1 MVNLVVVSHSAL
13 LAQGVAELAQQMTQG
28 GCQLAVAAGVDDV
41 DHPIGTDAIKVM
53 EAIESVYSPS
63 GVLVLMDLGSAL
75 LSAETALELLD
86 PEMIKNVQLCAAP
99 LVEGTL
105 AAVVAASS
113 GASLTE
119 VCAEAMGA
127 LVAKAAQLGE
137 GIAPDIAPEVNSA
150 VGAKAAPDAQSVSWV
165 VRNPNGLHV
174 RPAAKLVEVLAPF
187 AADLLLEKNGQCVNP
202 RSLNQLAIL
211 QVRKGDTIR
220 LLASGEQAGEALDA
234 FMQLAHQHFGESV
247 STISDNGFTGVMV
260 PRGAITAPVLQWL
273 PAIPVFLPQTINAG
287 SIANEQLR
295 LHQALAHTV
304 ADLQQLAQQ
313 AEQKISAQAAAIF
326 NAHAMLIDDEEL
338 YVSMEKRIEQQLVC
352 AESALQDEL
361 MSMVADYQALT
372 DDYLRVRELDIRD
385 ILNRTLGHLTGLPP
399 IPLSVDCEILL
410 LAEELFPSQ
419 MIGLNR
425 QQVKGICL
433 SGGHILSHSAIL
445 ATELDIPMLVGAVG
459 CLDASRNGQNALL
472 DTATG
477 VLKLQ

>member
-28 GCQLAVAAGVDDV
+28 GCQLAVAAGVDDL

-53 EAIESVYSPS
+53 EAIELVYSPS

-86 PEMIKNVQLCAAP
+86 PEMAKNVQLCAAP

-113 GASLTE
+113 GASLDE
-119 VCAEAMGA
+119 VRAEAMGA
-127 LVAKAAQLGE
+127 LAAKATQLGE
-137 GIAPDIAPEVNSA
+137 SVTPPAASSGEM
-150 VGAKAAPDAQSVSWV
+150 AKAAPDAQSVSWV

-174 RPAAKLVEVLAPF
+174 RPAAKLVDVLAPF

-247 STISDNGFTGVMV
+247 TTTSDSGFSGIMV
-260 PRGAITAPVLQWL
+260 PRGAITAPIFQWL
-273 PAIPVFLPQTINAG
+273 PAIPVFLPQTISAG
-287 SIANEQLR
+287 NIANEQLR
-295 LHQALAHTV
+295 LHQALAHTL
-304 ADLQQLAQQ
+304 ADLQQLAQL
-313 AEQKISAQAAAIF
+313 AEQQIGAQAAAIF
-326 NAHAMLIDDEEL
+326 TAHAMLIDDEEL
-338 YVSMEKRIEQQLVC
+338 YAAMDKRIEQQRIC

-361 MSMVADYQALT
+361 MAMVADYQALN

-399 IPLSVDCEILL
+399 VPIAVDSEILL

-419 MIGLNR
+419 MIGLNH

-433 SGGHILSHSAIL
+433 SKGHILSHSAIL
-445 ATELDIPMLVGAVG
+445 ATELDIPMLVGAIG
-459 CLDASRNGQNALL
+459 CLGASHNGQKALL

>member
-13 LAQGVAELAQQMTQG
+13 LAQGVVELAQQMTQG
-28 GCQLAVAAGVDDV
+28 GCQLAVAAGVDDA

-75 LSAETALELLD
+75 LSAETALELLAPD
-86 PEMIKNVQLCAAP
+86 MAQNVQLCSAS

-113 GASLTE
+113 GASLAE
-119 VCAEAMGA
+119 VRAEAMGA
-127 LVAKAAQLGE
+127 LAAKAAQLGE
-137 GIAPDIAPEVNSA
+137 KASAPTSSA
-150 VGAKAAPDAQSVSWV
+150 ITKVAPDAQSVSWI
-165 VRNPNGLHV
+165 VRNPDGLHV
-174 RPAAKLVEVLAPF
+174 RPAAKLVAVLAPF

-202 RSLNQLAIL
+202 RSLNPLALL

-234 FMQLAHQHFGESV
+234 FMQLAQQHFGESIATPGD
-247 STISDNGFTGVMV
+247 SGFTGVMV
-260 PRGAITAPVLQWL
+260 PRGSISAPLLQWL

-287 SIANEQLR
+287 QVANEQQR
-295 LHQALAHTV
+295 LHQALAQTV

-313 AEQKISAQAAAIF
+313 AEQQIGTEVAAIF
-326 NAHAMLIDDEEL
+326 NAHGMLIDDDGL
-338 YVSMEKRIEQQLVC
+338 YQAMDARIEHQLIC

-361 MSMVADYQALT
+361 MAMVADHLARD
-372 DDYLRVRELDIRD
+372 DDYLRLRELDIRD

-399 IPLSVDCEILL
+399 LPLSVTEEVIL

-419 MIGLNR
+419 MIGLDNR
-425 QQVKGICL
+425 QIKGICL
-433 SGGHILSHSAIL
+433 SKGHILSHSAIL
-445 ATELDIPMLVGAVG
+445 AKELDIPMLVGAVG
-459 CLDASRNGQNALL
+459 CLEGSHNGQKALL
-472 DTATG
+472 DTAIG

>member
-86 PEMIKNVQLCAAP
+86 PEMARNVQLCAAP

-113 GASLTE
+113 GASLAE
-119 VCAEAMGA
+119 VRAEAMGA

-137 GIAPDIAPEVNSA
+137 GIAPDANSA
-150 VGAKAAPDAQSVSWV
+150 VVAKAAPDAQSVSWV

-202 RSLNQLAIL
+202 HSLNQLAIL

-247 STISDNGFTGVMV
+247 STISDSGFTGVMV
-260 PRGAITAPVLQWL
+260 PRGTITAPVLQWL

-287 SIANEQLR
+287 SVANEQLR

-313 AEQKISAQAAAIF
+313 AEQQISAQAAAIF

-338 YVSMEKRIEQQLVC
+338 YASMDKRIEQQLVC

-361 MSMVADYQALT
+361 MSMVAAYQALT

-385 ILNRTLGHLTGLPP
+385 ILNRVLGHLTGLPP
-399 IPLSVDCEILL
+399 VPFSVDREILL

-425 QQVKGICL
+425 QHVKGICL
-433 SGGHILSHSAIL
+433 SSGHILSHSAIL
-445 ATELDIPMLVGAVG
+445 ATELDIPMLVGAMG

>member
-1 MVNLVVVSHSAL
+1 MVNLVIVSHSAL

-53 EAIESVYSPS
+53 EAIESVYSPA

-86 PEMIKNVQLCAAP
+86 PEMARNVQLCAAP

-113 GASLTE
+113 GASLAE
-119 VCAEAMGA
+119 VRAEAMGA

-137 GIAPDIAPEVNSA
+137 GIAPDANSA
-150 VGAKAAPDAQSVSWV
+150 VVAKAAPDAQSVSWV

-187 AADLLLEKNGQCVNP
+187 TADLLLEKNGQCVNP

-247 STISDNGFTGVMV
+247 STISDSGFTGVMV

-287 SIANEQLR
+287 SVANEQLR
-295 LHQALAHTV
+295 LHQALAYTV

-313 AEQKISAQAAAIF
+313 AEQQISAQAAAIF

-338 YVSMEKRIEQQLVC
+338 YASMDKRIEQQLVC

-361 MSMVADYQALT
+361 MSMVAAYQALT

-385 ILNRTLGHLTGLPP
+385 ILNRVLGHLTGLPP
-399 IPLSVDCEILL
+399 VPFSVDREILL

-419 MIGLNR
+419 MIGLNH
-425 QQVKGICL
+425 QHVKGICL
-433 SGGHILSHSAIL
+433 SRGHILSHSAIL

>member
-1 MVNLVVVSHSAL
+1 MVNLVIVSHSAL

-53 EAIESVYSPS
+53 EAIESVYSPA

-86 PEMIKNVQLCAAP
+86 PEMARNVQLCAAP

-113 GASLTE
+113 GASLAE
-119 VCAEAMGA
+119 VRAEAMGA

-137 GIAPDIAPEVNSA
+137 GIAPDANSA
-150 VGAKAAPDAQSVSWV
+150 VVAKAAPDAQSVSWV

-187 AADLLLEKNGQCVNP
+187 TADLLLEKNGQCVNP

-247 STISDNGFTGVMV
+247 STISDSGFTGVMV

-287 SIANEQLR
+287 SVANEQLR

-313 AEQKISAQAAAIF
+313 AEQQISAQAAAIF

-338 YVSMEKRIEQQLVC
+338 YASMDKRIEQQLVC

-361 MSMVADYQALT
+361 MSMVAAYQALT

-385 ILNRTLGHLTGLPP
+385 ILNRVLGHLTGVPP
-399 IPLSVDCEILL
+399 VPFSVDREILL

-419 MIGLNR
+419 MIGLNH
-425 QQVKGICL
+425 QHVKGICL
-433 SGGHILSHSAIL
+433 SRGHILSHSAIL

>member
-28 GCQLAVAAGVDDV
+28 GCQLAVAAGVDDL

-53 EAIESVYSPS
+53 EAIESVYTPS

-86 PEMIKNVQLCAAP
+86 PDIAQHVQLCSAP

-113 GASLTE
+113 GASLADVRT
-119 VCAEAMGA
+119 EAMGA
-127 LVAKAAQLGE
+127 LTAKAAQLGE
-137 GIAPDIAPEVNSA
+137 SVAEPVSSA
-150 VGAKAAPDAQSVSWV
+150 VAKSAPDAQSVSWV

-220 LLASGEQAGEALDA
+220 LLASGPQAGEALDA
-234 FMQLAHQHFGESV
+234 FMQLAQQHFGESV
-247 STISDNGFTGVMV
+247 TTTSDSGFTGVMV
-260 PRGAITAPVLQWL
+260 PRRAISAPLLQWL
-273 PAIPVFLPQTINAG
+273 PAVPVFLPRTINAG
-287 SIANEQLR
+287 QIANEQQR
-295 LHQALAHTV
+295 LYQALAQTTE
-304 ADLQQLAQQ
+304 DLQQLMRL
-313 AEQKISAQAAAIF
+313 AEQQISAEAAAIF
-326 NAHAMLIDDEEL
+326 NAHGMLIDDEEL
-338 YVSMEKRIEQQLVC
+338 HQAMDARIVSQLVC

-361 MSMVADYQALT
+361 LAMVADYLAL
-372 DDYLRVRELDIRD
+372 DDEYLRVRELDIRD
-385 ILNRTLGHLTGLPP
+385 ILNRALGHLTGLPP
-399 IPLSVDCEILL
+399 VPLSVDGEIIL
-410 LAEELFPSQ
+410 LAEELLPSQ
-419 MIGLNR
+419 MIGLNPE
-425 QQVKGICL
+425 QVKGLCL
-433 SGGHILSHSAIL
+433 SKGHIMSHSAIL
-445 ATELDIPMLVGAVG
+445 AKELDIPMLVGAVG
-459 CLDASRNGQNALL
+459 CLEASRNGQIALL
-472 DTATG
+472 DTALG

>member
-1 MVNLVVVSHSAL
+1 MVNLVIVSHSAL

-53 EAIESVYSPS
+53 EAIESVYSPA

-86 PEMIKNVQLCAAP
+86 PEMARNVQLCAAP

-113 GASLTE
+113 GASLAE
-119 VCAEAMGA
+119 VRAEAMGA

-137 GIAPDIAPEVNSA
+137 GIAPDANSA
-150 VGAKAAPDAQSVSWV
+150 VVAKAAPDAQSVSWV

-187 AADLLLEKNGQCVNP
+187 TADLLLEKNGQCVNP

-247 STISDNGFTGVMV
+247 STISDSGFTGVMV
-260 PRGAITAPVLQWL
+260 SRGAITAPVLQWL

-287 SIANEQLR
+287 SVANEQLR

-313 AEQKISAQAAAIF
+313 AEQQISAQAAAIF

-338 YVSMEKRIEQQLVC
+338 YASMDKRIEQQLVC

-361 MSMVADYQALT
+361 MSMVAAYQALT

-385 ILNRTLGHLTGLPP
+385 ILNRVLGHLTGLPP
-399 IPLSVDCEILL
+399 VPFSVDREILL

-419 MIGLNR
+419 MIGLNH
-425 QQVKGICL
+425 QHVKGICL
-433 SGGHILSHSAIL
+433 SRGHILSHSAIL

>member
-1 MVNLVVVSHSAL
+1 MVNLVIVSHSAL

-53 EAIESVYSPS
+53 EAIESVYSPA

-86 PEMIKNVQLCAAP
+86 PEMARNVQLCAAP

-113 GASLTE
+113 GASLAE
-119 VCAEAMGA
+119 VRAEAMGA

-137 GIAPDIAPEVNSA
+137 GIAPDANSA
-150 VGAKAAPDAQSVSWV
+150 VVAKAAPDAQSVSWV

-187 AADLLLEKNGQCVNP
+187 TADLLLEKNGQCVNP

-247 STISDNGFTGVMV
+247 STISDSGFTGVMV

-287 SIANEQLR
+287 SVANEQLR

-313 AEQKISAQAAAIF
+313 AEQQISAQAAAIF

-338 YVSMEKRIEQQLVC
+338 YASMDKRIEQQLVC

-361 MSMVADYQALT
+361 MSMVAAYQALT

-385 ILNRTLGHLTGLPP
+385 ILNRVLGHLTGLPP
-399 IPLSVDCEILL
+399 VPFSVDREILL

-419 MIGLNR
+419 MIGLNH
-425 QQVKGICL
+425 QHVKGICL
-433 SGGHILSHSAIL
+433 SRGHILSHSAIL

>member
-28 GCQLAVAAGVDDV
+28 GCQLAVAAGVDDL

-53 EAIESVYSPS
+53 EAIESVYTPS

-86 PEMIKNVQLCAAP
+86 PDIAQHVQLCAAP

-113 GASLTE
+113 GASL
-119 VCAEAMGA
+119 VDVRAEAMGA
-127 LVAKAAQLGE
+127 LAAKAAQLGE
-137 GIAPDIAPEVNSA
+137 DVAESVSRA
-150 VGAKAAPDAQSVSWV
+150 VTQSAPDAQSVSWV

-220 LLASGEQAGEALDA
+220 LLASGLQAGEALDA
-234 FMQLAHQHFGESV
+234 FMQLAQQHFGESV
-247 STISDNGFTGVMV
+247 TTTGDSGFTGVMV
-260 PRGAITAPVLQWL
+260 PRGAIRAPLLQWQ
-273 PAIPVFLPQTINAG
+273 PAIPVFLPRTINAEQ
-287 SIANEQLR
+287 IAREQQR
-295 LHQALAHTV
+295 LHQALAQTT
-304 ADLQQLAQQ
+304 ADLQQLKQQ
-313 AEQKISAQAAAIF
+313 AEQQISAEAAAIF
-326 NAHAMLIDDEEL
+326 SAHEMLIDDEEL
-338 YVSMEKRIEQQLVC
+338 HQAMEARIAGQLVC
-352 AESALQDEL
+352 AESAVQDEL
-361 MSMVADYQALT
+361 MAMVADYLAL
-372 DDYLRVRELDIRD
+372 DDEYLRVRELDIRD

-399 IPLSVDCEILL
+399 VPLSVDGEIIL
-410 LAEELFPSQ
+410 LAEELLPSQ
-419 MIGLNR
+419 MVGLNH

-433 SGGHILSHSAIL
+433 SQGHIMSHSAIL
-445 ATELDIPMLVGAVG
+445 AKELDIPMLVGAMG
-459 CLDASRNGQNALL
+459 CLEASRNGQTALL
-472 DTATG
+472 DTALG

>member
-1 MVNLVVVSHSAL
+1 MVNLVIVSHSAL

-53 EAIESVYSPS
+53 EAIESVYSPA

-86 PEMIKNVQLCAAP
+86 PEMARNVQLCAAP

-113 GASLTE
+113 GASLAE
-119 VCAEAMGA
+119 VRAEAMGA

-137 GIAPDIAPEVNSA
+137 GIAPDANSA
-150 VGAKAAPDAQSVSWV
+150 VVAKAAPDAQSVSWV

-187 AADLLLEKNGQCVNP
+187 TADLLLEKNGQCVNP

-234 FMQLAHQHFGESV
+234 FMQLAHQHLGESV
-247 STISDNGFTGVMV
+247 STISDSGFTGVMV

-287 SIANEQLR
+287 SVANEQLR

-313 AEQKISAQAAAIF
+313 AEQQISAQAAAIF

-338 YVSMEKRIEQQLVC
+338 YASMDKRIEQQLVC

-361 MSMVADYQALT
+361 MSMVAAYQALT

-385 ILNRTLGHLTGLPP
+385 ILNRVLGHLTGLPP
-399 IPLSVDCEILL
+399 VPFSVDREILL

-419 MIGLNR
+419 MIGLNH
-425 QQVKGICL
+425 QHVKGICL
-433 SGGHILSHSAIL
+433 SRGHILSHSAIL
-445 ATELDIPMLVGAVG
+445 ATELDIPMLAGAVG

>member
-1 MVNLVVVSHSAL
+1 MVNLVIVSHSAL

-53 EAIESVYSPS
+53 EAIESVYSPA

-86 PEMIKNVQLCAAP
+86 PEMARNVQLCAAP

-113 GASLTE
+113 GASLAE
-119 VCAEAMGA
+119 VRAEAMGA

-137 GIAPDIAPEVNSA
+137 GIAPDANSA
-150 VGAKAAPDAQSVSWV
+150 VVAKAAPDAQSVSWV

-187 AADLLLEKNGQCVNP
+187 TADLLLEKNGQCVNP

-247 STISDNGFTGVMV
+247 STISDSGFTGVMV

-287 SIANEQLR
+287 SVANEQLR

-313 AEQKISAQAAAIF
+313 AEQQISAQAAAIF

-338 YVSMEKRIEQQLVC
+338 YASMDKRIEQQLVC

-361 MSMVADYQALT
+361 MSMVAAYQALT

-385 ILNRTLGHLTGLPP
+385 ILNRVLGHLTGLPP
-399 IPLSVDCEILL
+399 VPFSVDREILL

-419 MIGLNR
+419 MIGLNH
-425 QQVKGICL
+425 QHVKGICL
-433 SGGHILSHSAIL
+433 SRGHILSHSAIL
-445 ATELDIPMLVGAVG
+445 ATELDIPMLAGAVG

>member
-13 LAQGVAELAQQMTQG
+13 LAQGVAELAQQMAQG
-28 GCQLAVAAGVDDV
+28 GCQLAVAAGVDDL

-86 PEMIKNVQLCAAP
+86 PEMAQNVQLSAAP

-113 GASLTE
+113 GASLAE
-119 VCAEAMGA
+119 VSAEAMGA
-127 LVAKAAQLGE
+127 MAAKAAQLGVSTATP
-137 GIAPDIAPEVNSA
+137 APHDAEA
-150 VGAKAAPDAQSVSWV
+150 AKVAPDAQSVSWV

-187 AADLLLEKNGQCVNP
+187 AADLMLEKNGQCVNP

-220 LLASGEQAGEALDA
+220 LLASGAQAGEALDA

-247 STISDNGFTGVMV
+247 TTTSDSGFTGVMV
-260 PRGAITAPVLQWL
+260 PRGAISAPVLQWL
-273 PAIPVFLPQTINAG
+273 PAVPVFLPQTIHAEQ
-287 SIANEQLR
+287 IASQQQR
-295 LHQALAHTV
+295 LHQALAQTM

-313 AEQKISAQAAAIF
+313 AEQQISAEAAAIF

-338 YVSMEKRIEQQLVC
+338 HLAMDKRIEQQLVG

-361 MSMVADYQALT
+361 MAMVADYQALD

-399 IPLSVDCEILL
+399 VPLSVSSEILL

-419 MIGLNR
+419 MVGLNP

-433 SGGHILSHSAIL
+433 SKGHIMSHSAIL
-445 ATELDIPMLVGAVG
+445 AKELDIPMLVGAVG
-459 CLDASRNGQNALL
+459 CLEASRNGQKALL
-472 DTATG
+472 DTAIG
-477 VLKLQ
+477 ILKLQ

>member
-1 MVNLVVVSHSAL
+1 MVNLVIVSHSAL
-13 LAQGVAELAQQMTQG
+13 LAQGVAELAQQMTQR

-53 EAIESVYSPS
+53 EAIESVYSPA

-86 PEMIKNVQLCAAP
+86 PEMARNVQLCAAP

-113 GASLTE
+113 GASLAE
-119 VCAEAMGA
+119 VRAEAMGA

-137 GIAPDIAPEVNSA
+137 GIAPDVNSA
-150 VGAKAAPDAQSVSWV
+150 VVAKAAPDAQSVSWV

-187 AADLLLEKNGQCVNP
+187 TADLLLEKNGQCVNP

-247 STISDNGFTGVMV
+247 STISDSGFTGVMV

-287 SIANEQLR
+287 SVANEQLR

-313 AEQKISAQAAAIF
+313 AEQQISAQAAAIF

-338 YVSMEKRIEQQLVC
+338 YASMDKRIEQQLVC

-361 MSMVADYQALT
+361 MSMVAAYQALT

-385 ILNRTLGHLTGLPP
+385 ILNRVLGHLTGLPP
-399 IPLSVDCEILL
+399 VPFSVDREILL

-419 MIGLNR
+419 MIGLNH
-425 QQVKGICL
+425 QHVKGICL
-433 SGGHILSHSAIL
+433 SRGHILSHSAIL

>member
-28 GCQLAVAAGVDDV
+28 GCQLAVAAGVDDL

-86 PEMIKNVQLCAAP
+86 PEIAKNVQLCAAP

-113 GASLTE
+113 GASLAD
-119 VCAEAMGA
+119 VRVEAMGA
-127 LVAKAAQLGE
+127 LAAKAAQLGE
-137 GIAPDIAPEVNSA
+137 SVTTPA
-150 VGAKAAPDAQSVSWV
+150 VSSVESTNAAPDAQSVSWV

-247 STISDNGFTGVMV
+247 STISDSGFTGVMV

-273 PAIPVFLPQTINAG
+273 PAIPVFLAQTIKAG
-287 SIANEQLR
+287 NIANEQLR

-313 AEQKISAQAAAIF
+313 AEQQIGTQAAAIF

-338 YVSMEKRIEQQLVC
+338 YVAMDRRIEQQLVC

-361 MSMVADYQALT
+361 MSMVADYQALA

-399 IPLSVDCEILL
+399 VPLVVDSEILL

-425 QQVKGICL
+425 QQIKGICL
-433 SGGHILSHSAIL
+433 SKGHILSHSAIL
-445 ATELDIPMLVGAVG
+445 ATELDIPMLVGAMG
-459 CLDASRNGQNALL
+459 CLDVSRNGQKALL

>member
-1 MVNLVVVSHSAL
+1 MVNLVIVSHSAL

-53 EAIESVYSPS
+53 EAIESVYSPA

-86 PEMIKNVQLCAAP
+86 PEMARNVQLCAAP

-113 GASLTE
+113 GASLAE
-119 VCAEAMGA
+119 VRAEAMGA

-137 GIAPDIAPEVNSA
+137 GIAPDANSA
-150 VGAKAAPDAQSVSWV
+150 VVAKAAPDAQSVSWV

-187 AADLLLEKNGQCVNP
+187 TADLLLEKNGQCVNP

-247 STISDNGFTGVMV
+247 STISDSGFTGVMV

-287 SIANEQLR
+287 SVANEQLR

-313 AEQKISAQAAAIF
+313 AEQQISAQAAAIF

-338 YVSMEKRIEQQLVC
+338 YASMDKRIEQQLVC

-361 MSMVADYQALT
+361 MSMVAAYQALT

-385 ILNRTLGHLTGLPP
+385 ILNRVLGHLTGLPP
-399 IPLSVDCEILL
+399 VPFSVDREILL

-419 MIGLNR
+419 MIGLNH
-425 QQVKGICL
+425 QHVKGICL
-433 SGGHILSHSAIL
+433 SRGHILSHSAIL
-445 ATELDIPMLVGAVG
+445 AIELDIPMLAGAVG

>member
-53 EAIESVYSPS
+53 EAIESVYSPA

-86 PEMIKNVQLCAAP
+86 PEMARNVQLCAAP

-113 GASLTE
+113 GASLAE
-119 VCAEAMGA
+119 VRAEAMGA

-137 GIAPDIAPEVNSA
+137 GIAPDANSA
-150 VGAKAAPDAQSVSWV
+150 VVAKAAPDAQSVSWV

-187 AADLLLEKNGQCVNP
+187 TADLLLEKNGQCVNP

-247 STISDNGFTGVMV
+247 STISDSGFTGVMV

-287 SIANEQLR
+287 SVANEQLR

-313 AEQKISAQAAAIF
+313 AEQQISAQAAAIF

-338 YVSMEKRIEQQLVC
+338 YASMDKRIEQQLVC

-361 MSMVADYQALT
+361 MSMVAAYQALT

-385 ILNRTLGHLTGLPP
+385 ILNRVLGHLTGLPP
-399 IPLSVDCEILL
+399 VPFSVDREILL

-419 MIGLNR
+419 MIGLNH
-425 QQVKGICL
+425 QHVKGICL
-433 SGGHILSHSAIL
+433 SRGHILSHSAIL

>member
-1 MVNLVVVSHSAL
+1 MVNLVIVSHSAL

-53 EAIESVYSPS
+53 EAIESVYSPA

-86 PEMIKNVQLCAAP
+86 PEMARNVQLCAAP

-113 GASLTE
+113 GASLAE
-119 VCAEAMGA
+119 VRAEAMGA

-137 GIAPDIAPEVNSA
+137 GIAPDANSA
-150 VGAKAAPDAQSVSWV
+150 VVAKAAPDAQSVSWV

-187 AADLLLEKNGQCVNP
+187 TADLLLEKNGQCVNP

-247 STISDNGFTGVMV
+247 STISDSGFTGVMV

-287 SIANEQLR
+287 SVANEQLR

-313 AEQKISAQAAAIF
+313 AEQQISAQAVAIF

-338 YVSMEKRIEQQLVC
+338 YASMDKRIEQQLVC

-361 MSMVADYQALT
+361 MSMVAAYQALT

-385 ILNRTLGHLTGLPP
+385 ILNRVLGHLTGLPP
-399 IPLSVDCEILL
+399 VPFSVDREILL

-419 MIGLNR
+419 MIGLNH
-425 QQVKGICL
+425 QHVKGICL
-433 SGGHILSHSAIL
+433 SRGHILSHSAIL
-445 ATELDIPMLVGAVG
+445 ATELDIPMLAGAVG

>member
-86 PEMIKNVQLCAAP
+86 PEMAKNVQLCAAP

-113 GASLTE
+113 GASLSE
-119 VCAEAMGA
+119 VRAEAMEA
-127 LVAKAAQLGE
+127 LSAKATQLGE
-137 GIAPDIAPEVNSA
+137 NISAPTTNRTA
-150 VGAKAAPDAQSVSWV
+150 VTKAAPDAQSVSWV

-187 AADLLLEKNGQCVNP
+187 TADLLLEKNGQCVNP

-220 LLASGEQAGEALDA
+220 LLASGDQAGEALDA
-234 FMQLAHQHFGESV
+234 FMQLAHQHFGESI
-247 STISDNGFTGVMV
+247 STTDSGFTGVMV
-260 PRGAITAPVLQWL
+260 PRGAITAPIFQWL
-273 PAIPVFLPQTINAG
+273 PAIPVFLPQSIKAG
-287 SIANEQLR
+287 QIANEQLR
-295 LHQALAHTV
+295 LHQALAHTM

-313 AEQKISAQAAAIF
+313 AEHQISAQAAAIF

-338 YVSMEKRIEQQLVC
+338 YLAMDRRIEQQLVG

-361 MSMVADYQALT
+361 MSMAADYLALD

-399 IPLSVDCEILL
+399 VSITLDSEILL

-433 SGGHILSHSAIL
+433 SKGNIFSHSAIL
-445 ATELDIPMLVGAVG
+445 ATELDIPMLVGAAG
-459 CLDASRNGQNALL
+459 CLESSHNGQKAFLN
-472 DTATG
+472 TATG
-477 VLKLQ
+477 ELKLQ

>member
-13 LAQGVAELAQQMTQG
+13 LAQGVAELAQQMAQG
-28 GCQLAVAAGVDDV
+28 GCQLAVAAGVDDL

-86 PEMIKNVQLCAAP
+86 PEMAQNVQLCAAP

-113 GASLTE
+113 GASLAE
-119 VCAEAMGA
+119 VSAEAMGA
-127 LVAKAAQLGE
+127 MAAKATQLG
-137 GIAPDIAPEVNSA
+137 VNTSTPA
-150 VGAKAAPDAQSVSWV
+150 IHETEAAKAAPDAQSVSWV

-187 AADLLLEKNGQCVNP
+187 AADLMLEKNGQCVNP

-220 LLASGEQAGEALDA
+220 LLASGAQAGEALDA

-247 STISDNGFTGVMV
+247 TTTSDSGFTGVMV
-260 PRGAITAPVLQWL
+260 PRGAIRAPVLQWL
-273 PAIPVFLPQTINAG
+273 PEPPVFLPQTIHAG
-287 SIANEQLR
+287 QIASQQQR
-295 LHQALAHTV
+295 LHQALVQTTT
-304 ADLQQLAQQ
+304 DLQQLAQQ
-313 AEQKISAQAAAIF
+313 AEQQISTEAAAIF

-338 YVSMEKRIEQQLVC
+338 HLAMDNRIAQQLVG

-361 MSMVADYQALT
+361 MSMVADYQALD

-399 IPLSVDCEILL
+399 VPLSVSSEVLL

-419 MIGLNR
+419 MVGLSH
-425 QQVKGICL
+425 QQVKGIC
-433 SGGHILSHSAIL
+433 SSKGHIMSHSAIL
-445 ATELDIPMLVGAVG
+445 AKELDIPMLVGAIG
-459 CLDASRNGQNALL
+459 CLEASRNGQQALL
-472 DTATG
+472 DTAIG

>member
-53 EAIESVYSPS
+53 EAIESVYSPL

-86 PEMIKNVQLCAAP
+86 PEMVRNVQLCAAP

-113 GASLTE
+113 GASLAE
-119 VCAEAMGA
+119 VRAEAMGA

-137 GIAPDIAPEVNSA
+137 GMAPDANSA
-150 VGAKAAPDAQSVSWV
+150 VVAKAAPDAQSVSWV

-247 STISDNGFTGVMV
+247 STISDSGFTGVMV

-287 SIANEQLR
+287 SVANEQLR

-313 AEQKISAQAAAIF
+313 AEQQISAQAAAIF

-338 YVSMEKRIEQQLVC
+338 YVSMDKRIEQQLVC

-361 MSMVADYQALT
+361 MSMVADYQALA

-385 ILNRTLGHLTGLPP
+385 ILNRVLGHLTGLPP
-399 IPLSVDCEILL
+399 VPLSVDREILL

-425 QQVKGICL
+425 QHVKGICL
-433 SGGHILSHSAIL
+433 SSGHILSHSAIL

>member
-1 MVNLVVVSHSAL
+1 MVNLVIVSHSAL

-53 EAIESVYSPS
+53 EAIESVYSPA

-86 PEMIKNVQLCAAP
+86 PEMARNVQLCAAP

-113 GASLTE
+113 GASLAE
-119 VCAEAMGA
+119 VRAEAMGA

-137 GIAPDIAPEVNSA
+137 GIAPDANSA
-150 VGAKAAPDAQSVSWV
+150 VVAKAAPDAQSVSWV

-174 RPAAKLVEVLAPF
+174 RPAAKLVEVFAPF
-187 AADLLLEKNGQCVNP
+187 TADLLLEKNGQCVNP

-247 STISDNGFTGVMV
+247 STISDSGFTGVMV

-287 SIANEQLR
+287 SVANEQLR

-313 AEQKISAQAAAIF
+313 AEQQISAQAAAIF

-338 YVSMEKRIEQQLVC
+338 YASMDKRIEQQLVC

-361 MSMVADYQALT
+361 MSMVAAYQALT

-385 ILNRTLGHLTGLPP
+385 ILNRVLGHLTGLPP
-399 IPLSVDCEILL
+399 VPFSVDREILL

-419 MIGLNR
+419 MIGLNH
-425 QQVKGICL
+425 QHVKGICL
-433 SGGHILSHSAIL
+433 SRGHILSHSAIL